1 VTLKL
6 KHQLSLSNSE
16 AWIPFVEEHMNG
28 TWSHLPCFF
37 LFSDYCGFKMLEPC
51 NNFLLG
57 FCSVL
62 SRGVIEG
69 VQVSLLSL
77 FRFGRFL
84 VPGLYFCVSAL

>member
-1 VTLKL
+1 MGPEVIFPAF
-6 KHQLSLSNSE
+6 S
-16 AWIPFVEEHMNG
+16 
-28 TWSHLPCFF
+28 CFQTIVA
-37 LFSDYCGFKMLEPC
+37 LKMLEPC
-51 NNFLLG
+51 NIFLLG